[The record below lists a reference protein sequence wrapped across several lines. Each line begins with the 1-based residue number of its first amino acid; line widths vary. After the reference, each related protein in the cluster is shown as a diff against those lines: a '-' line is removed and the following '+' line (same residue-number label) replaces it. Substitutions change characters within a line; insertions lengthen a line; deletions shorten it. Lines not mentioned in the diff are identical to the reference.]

1 MTHMSAPTERT
12 TAEDA
17 VAVPPTPVTGPSS
30 PEKPRSWQV
39 TDGYTRAP
47 ARGMLRAVGMGDE
60 DFAKAQIGIASSW
73 NEITPCNL
81 SLDRLAKASKEGVHA
96 GGGYPMEFGT
106 ISVSDGIS
114 MGHEGMHYSLVS
126 REVIADSVETVMQA
140 ERLDGSVLLAG
151 CDKSLPGMLMAAAR
165 LDLASVFLYAGS
177 IMPGVARFKDGT
189 EREVT
194 LIDAFEGVGACARGT
209 ITEDDLDVIERAIC
223 PGEGACGGMYTAN
236 TMACIGEALG
246 LSLPGSAAPP
256 SADRRR
262 DYYAHKSGEAVV
274 ELLRKGI
281 TTRDILTREAFENAI
296 AVTMAFG
303 GSTNAVL
310 HLLAIARE
318 AEVDLK
324 LEDFNRIGDKVPHL
338 GDLKP
343 FGQHVMVDVDR
354 VGGVPV
360 VMRALLDAGL
370 LHGDCLTVTG
380 KTVAENLAEINP
392 PDIDGKIIRTLDNPI
407 HHNGG
412 IAVLRG
418 SLAPEGAV
426 VKSAGFDAEI
436 FEGRARVFER
446 EQQALKALEE
456 GKIQSGDVVVIRY
469 EGPKGG
475 PGMREMLAITG
486 AIKGAGLGKDVLLI
500 TDGRF
505 SGGTTGLCI
514 GHIAPEAVDG
524 GPIAFIADG
533 DTIRVDIAGRTI
545 DLQVDEAELETRRAS
560 PDWQPL
566 APYVTTGVLGKYAK
580 LVRSAAEGAY
590 CG

>member
-1 MTHMSAPTERT
+1 MSASTE
-12 TAEDA
+12 EN
-17 VAVPPTPVTGPSS
+17 TPAAPKAVTGSSS

-39 TDGYTRAP
+39 TDGYTAAP
-47 ARGMLRAVGMGDE
+47 ARGMLRAVGMGD
-60 DFAKAQIGIASSW
+60 DDWTKAQIGIASSW

-81 SLDRLAKASKEGVHA
+81 SLDRLAQASKHGVHA
-96 GGGYPMEFGT
+96 GGGFPMEFGT

-165 LDLASVFLYAGS
+165 LDLASVFLYAGT
-177 IMPGVARFKDGT
+177 IMPGIARFDDGS
-189 EREVT
+189 EKEVT
-194 LIDAFEGVGACARGT
+194 LIDAFEGVGACSRGT
-209 ITEDDLDVIERAIC
+209 MSEKDLDVIERAIC

-262 DYYAHKSGEAVV
+262 DYYAHKSGEAVI
-274 ELLRKGI
+274 ELLRRGI
-281 TTRDILTREAFENAI
+281 TTRDILTKAAFENAI

-318 AEVDLK
+318 ADVDLT

-370 LHGDCLTVTG
+370 LHGDALTVTG
-380 KTVAENLAEINP
+380 KTVAENLADINP
-392 PDIDGKIIRTLDNPI
+392 PDIDGSIIRTLDNPM
-407 HHNGG
+407 HPNGG

-426 VKSAGFDAEI
+426 VKSAGFDAEV
-436 FEGRARVFER
+436 FEGTARVFER
-446 EQQALKALEE
+446 EQAALKALEE
-456 GKIQSGDVVVIRY
+456 GAIQAGDVVVIRY

-524 GPIAFIADG
+524 GPIAYIADG
-533 DTIRVDIAGRTI
+533 DRIRVDIAQRTI
-545 DLQVDEAELETRRAS
+545 DLQVEDSVLAGRQDD
-560 PDWQPL
+560 PNWKPL
-566 APYVTTGVLGKYAK
+566 PPYVTTGVLGKYAK
-580 LVRSAAEGAY
+580 LVGSAAEGAY